1 MKEIQCSPVFGSVLP
16 IDIDKNNG
24 YIEFYPADSIFSEIR
39 DYFRKNQ
46 SPNYIWLKGIKDISM
61 FIGVQRLL
69 SMIKETFPSQKI
81 GAYINASL
89 FVYEKV
95 RKAFLWC
102 NTVVINLNS
111 VVSSDF
117 CHSCV
122 DDEEWDVKEILNGV
136 RLFRKDFNGYFSVY
150 TMLLKGIND
159 KIEDILKLKLFLL
172 EIKPNYLSVNIFNSC
187 GFEPVSDG
195 FKDQVKETLQD
206 LPFKVSF
213 TF

>member
-1 MKEIQCSPVFGSVLP
+1 MKEIQRSPVFGSVLP

-46 SPNYIWLKGIKDISM
+46 SPNYIWLRGIKDISM

-69 SMIKETFPSQKI
+69 SMIKEIFPNQKI

-95 RKAFLWC
+95 RRAFLSC
-102 NTVVINLNS
+102 DTVVINLNS

-122 DDEEWDVKEILNGV
+122 SDEEWDVKEILNGV
-136 RLFRKDFNGYFSVY
+136 RLFIKDFNGYFSVY

-172 EIKPNYLSVNIFNSC
+172 EIKPNYLSVNIFNKC
-187 GFEPVSDG
+187 GFESVSDE
-195 FKDQVKETLQD
+195 FKDQVKDLLQD
-206 LPFKVSF
+206 LPFEVSF